1 MVKRSRSGQAMVE
14 FALVAPIVVLIL
26 LILIDFGR
34 GLFYYSEMAAGARES
49 ARQATLAGNLDSN
62 TVPGGT
68 ALPGTLGVV
77 PQLQRLA
84 AFGYP
89 VAPYQLSGSQTTP
102 PSYGTITSMPAR
114 LGSGCAPAQISLTPA
129 ADVNVLYIFV
139 YELDPSKG
147 CAMRWDTGSKAQTA
161 RTGGHAYVVVD
172 LKMKWTPVTMQYA
185 GLGGANL
192 VFDAQTVQR
201 EEW

>member
-49 ARQATLAGNLDSN
+49 ARQATLPTNIDSN
-62 TVPGGT
+62 SVPDGTV
-68 ALPGTLGVV
+68 LPGTLGVV
-77 PQLQRLA
+77 PQLEHLA
-84 AFGYP
+84 VFGYP
-89 VAPYQLSGSQTTP
+89 VAPYQPGAP
-102 PSYGTITSMPAR
+102 PSYGTITGQPTKVGNECTPAK
-114 LGSGCAPAQISLTPA
+114 ISLTPA
-129 ADVNVLYIFV
+129 ASINVLYIFV
-139 YELDPSKG
+139 YELDPSTN
-147 CAMRWDTGSKAQTA
+147 CSMRWDTGVKGQSV
-161 RTGGHAYVVVD
+161 RSGGHAFVVVD
-172 LKMKWTPVTMQYA
+172 LKMKWTPITMQYA

-192 VFDAQTVQR
+192 VFDAQSVQR

>member
-1 MVKRSRSGQAMVE
+1 MVE
-14 FALVAPIVVLIL
+14 FALVAPIVLLIM

-49 ARQATLAGNLDSN
+49 AREATLEANFDTDTG
-62 TVPGGT
+62 PGKSATG
-68 ALPGTLGVV
+68 LPVLGVV

-89 VAPYQLSGSQTTP
+89 VAAYQPSTSTFTLSGTYGSYSGNVSSGTGPCPWKPGQITLA
-102 PSYGTITSMPAR
+102 PSAS
-114 LGSGCAPAQISLTPA
+114 
-129 ADVNVLYIFV
+129 VNVLYIFI
-139 YELDPSKG
+139 YELDPCTG
-147 CAMRWDTGSKAQTA
+147 EIQWDTKSSF
-161 RTGGHAYVVVD
+161 RNGGHRLVVVD
-172 LKMKWTPVTMQYA
+172 LKMKWAPTALQYA

-192 VFDAQTVQR
+192 VFDAQSAQR